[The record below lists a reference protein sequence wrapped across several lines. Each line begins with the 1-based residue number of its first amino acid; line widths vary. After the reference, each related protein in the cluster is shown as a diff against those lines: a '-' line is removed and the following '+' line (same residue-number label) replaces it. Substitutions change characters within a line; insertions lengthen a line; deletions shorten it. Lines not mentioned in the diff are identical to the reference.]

1 MAEMRLLAL
10 ACLATLCLAASA
22 DAADQ
27 VRATMTTSSI
37 EPLIGAP
44 WRYTITVADRDGKP
58 LAARVRLQV
67 VRGDVVVGCRK
78 RAALVRCSG
87 AKSGRWIAF
96 KGRHTATIVWPSFSA
111 GVGLTFKATIVSATR
126 TLLLGAPVKSRPL
139 P

>member
-1 MAEMRLLAL
+1 MTAMRLLAL

-37 EPLIGAP
+37 EPLVGAP
-44 WRYTITVADRDGKP
+44 WRYTITVEDRAGRP
-58 LAARVRLQV
+58 LAARVRLQL

-78 RAALVRCSG
+78 KKTVVRCSG
-87 AKSGRWIAF
+87 SKSGKWIAF
-96 KGRHTATIVWPSFSA
+96 RGRHTATIVWPAFSV
-111 GVGLTFKATIVSATR
+111 GVGLTFKATILSETS
-126 TLLLGAPVKSRPL
+126 TLLLGAPVRSQAL

>member
-1 MAEMRLLAL
+1 MARMRLLAL

-37 EPLIGAP
+37 EPLVGGP
-44 WRYTITVADRDGKP
+44 WRYTITVADRDGTP

-78 RAALVRCSG
+78 RTAIVRCSG
-87 AKSGRWIAF
+87 PRSGTWIAF
-96 KGRHTATIVWPSFSA
+96 KGRHTATIVWPAFSV
-111 GVGLTFKATIVSATR
+111 GVGLTFKATILSGTR
-126 TLLLGAPVKSRPL
+126 TLLLGAPVKSRAL

>member
-1 MAEMRLLAL
+1 MRLLAL

-37 EPLIGAP
+37 EPLVGAP
-44 WRYTITVADRDGKP
+44 WRYTITVADSDGTP

-78 RAALVRCSG
+78 RAAVVRCSG
-87 AKSGRWIAF
+87 ARSGRWIAF
-96 KGRHTATIVWPSFSA
+96 KGRHSSGGATPVERSA
-111 GVGLTFKATIVSATR
+111 W
-126 TLLLGAPVKSRPL
+126 
-139 P
+139 

>member
-1 MAEMRLLAL
+1 MRILVL

-37 EPLIGAP
+37 EPLVGSP
-44 WRYTITVADRDGKP
+44 WRYTITVKDRDGTP

-78 RAALVRCSG
+78 RTAIVRCAG
-87 AKSGRWIAF
+87 PRAGKWIAF
-96 KGRHTATIVWPSFSA
+96 KGTHTATIVWPTFSV
-111 GVGLTFKATIVSATR
+111 GVGLTFKATILSDTR
-126 TLLLGAPVKSRPL
+126 TLLLGAPVRSRAL

>member
-1 MAEMRLLAL
+1 MACMRLLAF
-10 ACLATLCLAASA
+10 ACLATLCLAVSA

-37 EPLIGAP
+37 EPLVGGP
-44 WRYTITVADRDGKP
+44 WRYTITVADRDGTP
-58 LAARVRLQV
+58 LRARVRLQV

-78 RAALVRCSG
+78 KTMIVRCSG
-87 AKSGRWIAF
+87 PRSGKWIAF
-96 KGRHTATIVWPSFSA
+96 KGRHTATIVWPAFSV
-111 GVGLTFKATIVSATR
+111 GVGLTFKATILSGTR

>member
-1 MAEMRLLAL
+1 MPEMRLLAL

-37 EPLIGAP
+37 EPVVGSP
-44 WRYTITVADRDGKP
+44 WRYTITVVDRDGSP

-67 VRGDVVVGCRK
+67 VRGDVVIGCLK
-78 RAALVRCSG
+78 RTAIVRCSG
-87 AKSGRWIAF
+87 PRSGRWIAF
-96 KGRHTATIVWPSFSA
+96 KGRHTATIAWPSFSV
-111 GVGLTFKATIVSATR
+111 GVGLTFKATILSGAR
-126 TLLLGAPVKSRPL
+126 TLLLGAPVKSQAL